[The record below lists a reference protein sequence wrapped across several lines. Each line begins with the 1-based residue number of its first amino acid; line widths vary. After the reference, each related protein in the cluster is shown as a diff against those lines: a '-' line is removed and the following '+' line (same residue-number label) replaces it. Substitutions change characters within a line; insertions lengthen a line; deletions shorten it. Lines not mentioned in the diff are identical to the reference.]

1 MALTGGGG
9 GSGGGSGGT
18 RGALA
23 DAPYQKGTMITITN
37 TSSSNNVT
45 VYTVPSGKKF
55 IGMIQQRDY
64 RNFLVNDVEAPRYM
78 NGIYGASS
86 TLYSVPNVKQHF
98 VAGTVIKKY
107 GSYSQELSILGIESD
122 E

>member
-9 GSGGGSGGT
+9 GSGGAGGT

-23 DAPYQKGTMITITN
+23 DAPYQAGTMISIQN

-45 VYTVPSGKKF
+45 VYTVPNGKKF

-64 RNFLVNDVEAPRYM
+64 RSFQVNDVESPRYM
-78 NGIYGASS
+78 NGVYGSGS
-86 TLYSVPNVKQHF
+86 VLYHVNNVKQHF
-98 VAGTVIKKY
+98 VAGTVIKKH
-107 GSYSQELSILGIESD
+107 GSYGQELNILGVESD
-122 E
+122 A